1 MDIEELLYKC
11 APSNTRSLAGTN
23 QHMGYLFS
31 LLSNPDAEERSGE
44 PGLAVPMMLLLD
56 LDVAAVLRH

>member
-31 LLSNPDAEERSGE
+31 LLSNPDAEERSG
-44 PGLAVPMMLLLD
+44 AS
-56 LDVAAVLRH
+56 AARGGVIAIGGFVGRELR